1 MGNINAV
8 RVVSKVFSADQAA
21 CGNLEGS
28 CETQHELSNQC
39 LVVSPLRSAVKAKY
53 DVNAAIKTQLE
64 FLENLEKTADSG
76 PVLGDMKK
84 REAFIVE

>member
-8 RVVSKVFSADQAA
+8 AVVSQFFSADQGA
-21 CGNLEGS
+21 CGDLEGA

-39 LVVSPLRSAVKAKY
+39 LVVSQLRSAVEAKY
-53 DVNAAIKTQLE
+53 DVNTATKTQLE

-84 REAFIVE
+84 REAFIVG